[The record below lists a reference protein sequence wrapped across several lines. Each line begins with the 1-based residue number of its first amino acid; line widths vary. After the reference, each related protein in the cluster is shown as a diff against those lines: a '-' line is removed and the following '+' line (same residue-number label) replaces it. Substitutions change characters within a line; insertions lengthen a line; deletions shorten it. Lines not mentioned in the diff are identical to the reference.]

1 MYQILQQANKSAE
14 QTSLFSIQEPTSGIT
29 PSLAALD
36 DAQALRW
43 KEWQRGEPGEDM
55 PRQYSS
61 ISGQLTS
68 TSARHEDMR
77 LDLPLNVTP
86 EGSLGDLPAAVGG
99 MEETRE
105 RTHKA
110 SEERLQGG
118 PSTNVKTSIE
128 GTPETL
134 LKVVPERNVVESPR
148 RIQRTREASR
158 EDAIASTRQFF
169 ASVNERN
176 RGTMTEEPIETSPD
190 ASGRNANDVPVTST
204 PVAPTTPI
212 VTEVETTEA
221 ETKISR
227 SFLPNGSPSGPNAT
241 ATCRPRTWVQCIS
254 EGQINECTQ
263 EDTNSAESGLT
274 ETYVLAGGIP
284 EELGHEWR
292 VLHPFEIP
300 GVRFQ
305 TDNTPPN
312 QRRLAGNDALV
323 ELIQTTKYL
332 EDTPTWGQGDYC
344 LYPLN
349 MVILSIEEEEEV
361 EVEEDEN
368 G

>member
-1 MYQILQQANKSAE
+1 MEKYESKYRILYQILQQANKSVGHI
-14 QTSLFSIQEPTSGIT
+14 SSFSTQEPSSGIT
-29 PSLAALD
+29 PGLAVLD
-36 DAQALRW
+36 DAQTLRQ

-61 ISGQLTS
+61 ISGHLTP
-68 TSARHEDMR
+68 TSPRHEDMR
-77 LDLPLNVTP
+77 LDSTLNVTL

-105 RTHKA
+105 RIHQA
-110 SEERLQGG
+110 SEDRLQGG

-134 LKVVPERNVVESPR
+134 FKVAPERNVLESPR

-176 RGTMTEEPIETSPD
+176 RGTMMEGPIETSPD
-190 ASGRNANDVPVTST
+190 ASGRNVNDVPVTFT

-212 VTEVETTEA
+212 VTETETTEA
-221 ETKISR
+221 ETR
-227 SFLPNGSPSGPNAT
+227 SSKTFLPNGSPSRPTAT
-241 ATCRPRTWVQCIS
+241 ATCRPRIWVQCIS
-254 EGQINECTQ
+254 KGQINKPTQ

-274 ETYVLAGGIP
+274 ETYVLAEGIP

-300 GVRFQ
+300 GVRFP

-312 QRRLAGNDALV
+312 
-323 ELIQTTKYL
+323 
-332 EDTPTWGQGDYC
+332 
-344 LYPLN
+344 
-349 MVILSIEEEEEV
+349 
-361 EVEEDEN
+361 
-368 G
+368 